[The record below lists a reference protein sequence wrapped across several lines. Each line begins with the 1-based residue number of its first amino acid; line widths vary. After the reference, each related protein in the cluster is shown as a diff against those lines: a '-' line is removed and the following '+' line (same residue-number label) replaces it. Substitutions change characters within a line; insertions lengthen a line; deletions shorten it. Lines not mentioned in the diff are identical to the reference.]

1 MKRALLF
8 FVLGFVVACYWFV
21 NKDFSQSNIVK
32 ASREDRL
39 ALVSDIFTE
48 WSTDVKSWF
57 SNSKEVESDE
67 ISVEPNSLEQ
77 SNYEEALSIVSELLQ
92 DIGGLLTPEQKNA
105 LEQEMNQLYRNSI
118 LKEYGTSSE
127 MPMFRE

>member
-8 FVLGFVVACYWFV
+8 FVLGFVVACYWFI
-21 NKDFSQSNIVK
+21 NNDQSQSNIVK

-39 ALVSDIFTE
+39 ALVSDVFTE
-48 WSTDVKSWF
+48 WSADVKSWF
-57 SNSKEVESDE
+57 SNSKGVESDK
-67 ISVEPNSLEQ
+67 ISVKPNSSDQ
-77 SNYEEALSIVSELLQ
+77 SNYEEALNIVSELLQ

-105 LEQEMNQLYRNSI
+105 LEEGMNQLYRDSI

-127 MPMFRE
+127 SPMFRE

>member
-8 FVLGFVVACYWFV
+8 FVLGFVVACYWFA
-21 NKDFSQSNIVK
+21 NKDLSQSNIVK

>member
-8 FVLGFVVACYWFV
+8 FVLGFVVACSWFT
-21 NKDFSQSNIVK
+21 NKDQSQSNIVK

-67 ISVEPNSLEQ
+67 ISVKSNSLDQ
-77 SNYEEALSIVSELLQ
+77 SNYEEALNIVSELLQ
-92 DIGGLLTPEQKNA
+92 DIGGLLTPEQKNV
-105 LEQEMNQLYRNSI
+105 LEEGMNQLYRESI

-127 MPMFRE
+127 IPMFRE